1 MAVLPGSRHLRRL
14 TSWGAASIVLMGVV
28 SCQGR
33 QPGAQQGPPAL
44 PVDVTKATLETVNDL
59 TEYLGALEATEQT
72 ILRPQIQGRIVSV
85 AVQPGQTVTVGQ
97 PMFVL
102 DSEQV
107 EADVAAAQA
116 EVARQEAQL
125 RDAKITFER
134 QKFLADQGVVP
145 LQNLD
150 NARRDLETAQAQL
163 KAARENAVAKSV
175 NVQYKTVRAPINGL
189 VGDIRLKVGDFVETG
204 DELTTITVNNQLFIN
219 IPVPTTRIPQL
230 RKGQPVKLLDPFSKR
245 ILATGAV
252 DFVSPVVQ
260 ENLQTVLVKVVVP
273 NPDGLIRNGQ
283 IVQAEIVWDRKDAVL
298 VPTQA
303 VSPLAGVN
311 FVYVVEP
318 KPNSPGQ
325 FQVRQQKVELGSI
338 FNNRYQIRAGLKPGE
353 TVATTNLLS
362 LTDKAAVQPQTT
374 NTAR

>member
-1 MAVLPGSRHLRRL
+1 MAVLPGSRHLQRL
-14 TSWGAASIVLMGVV
+14 TSWGVASVVLMGIV

-33 QPGAQQGPPAL
+33 QPQAQQGPPAL
-44 PVDVTKATLETVNDL
+44 PVNVTKATLETVNDL
-59 TEYLGALEATEQT
+59 SEYLGALEATEQT

-116 EVARQEAQL
+116 EVARQQAQL

-150 NARRDLETAQAQL
+150 NARRELQTAQAQL
-163 KAARENAVAKSV
+163 KAAQENAVAKSV
-175 NVQYKTVRAPINGL
+175 NVQYKTVRAPISGL
-189 VGDIRLKVGDFVETG
+189 VGDIRLKLGDFVETG

-283 IVQAEIVWDRKDAVL
+283 IVQSEIVWDRKDAVL

-338 FNNRYQIRAGLKPGE
+338 FNNRYQIRSGLKPGE

-362 LTDKAAVQPQTT
+362 LTDKATVQPQ
-374 NTAR
+374 NSNASR

>member
-1 MAVLPGSRHLRRL
+1 MAVPRTHRLQRL
-14 TSWGAASIVLMGVV
+14 TGWGVASVVLMGVA

-33 QPGAQQGPPAL
+33 QPAAFQGPPAL
-44 PVDVTKATLETVNDL
+44 PVDVTKATVETVNDL

-85 AVQPGQTVTVGQ
+85 AVQPGQIVSVGQ

-107 EADVAAAQA
+107 EADVAAANA

-150 NARRDLETAQAQL
+150 NARRELQTAQAQL
-163 KAARENAVAKSV
+163 KAAQQNAVAKSV

-189 VGDIRLKVGDFVETG
+189 VGDIRLKIGDFVDTG
-204 DELTTITVNNQLFIN
+204 AELTTITRNNQLFIN
-219 IPVPTTRIPQL
+219 IPVPTVRIPQL
-230 RKGQPVKLLDPFSKR
+230 RKGQPVKLLDPFSKN

-260 ENLQTVLVKVVVP
+260 QNLQTVLVKVVVP
-273 NPDGLIRNGQ
+273 NADGLIRNGQ
-283 IVQAEIVWDRKDAVL
+283 IVQSEIVWDRKEAVL

-303 VSPLAGVN
+303 VTPLAGAN

-318 KPNSPGQ
+318 KPNSPDQ

-338 FNNRYQIRAGLKPGE
+338 FNNRYQIRSGLKPGE

-362 LTDKAAVQPQTT
+362 LTDKATVKPQTP
-374 NTAR
+374 NASR

>member
-14 TSWGAASIVLMGVV
+14 TSWGAASIVLMSVV

-283 IVQAEIVWDRKDAVL
+283 IVQSEIVWDRKDAVL

-362 LTDKAAVQPQTT
+362 LTDKAAVQPLNT

>member
-283 IVQAEIVWDRKDAVL
+283 IVQSEIVWDRKDAVL

-362 LTDKAAVQPQTT
+362 LTDKAAVQPLNT